1 MDVGKVTNRYNFKDL
16 NHLVLAAPL
25 GTSSN
30 PENALQ
36 TGREKESASTFGVM
50 PNAKKK
56 LTGILDL
63 LSYSH
68 IYIYIYLC
76 IHMLGAAEAV

>member
-1 MDVGKVTNRYNFKDL
+1 MTNRYNFKDL

-30 PENALQ
+30 LENALQ
-36 TGREKESASTFGVM
+36 TGIERESASTFGVM

-56 LTGILDL
+56 DLTGILDL
-63 LSYSH
+63 LSYNH
-68 IYIYIYLC
+68 IC